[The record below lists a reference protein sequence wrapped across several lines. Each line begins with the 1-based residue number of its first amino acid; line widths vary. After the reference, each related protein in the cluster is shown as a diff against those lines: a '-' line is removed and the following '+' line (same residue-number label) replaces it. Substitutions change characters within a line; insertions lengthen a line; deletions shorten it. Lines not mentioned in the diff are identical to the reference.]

1 LDSIYKNLNSG
12 FINEDD
18 MVVMQRR
25 IITRTYLLSWFV
37 PDVLSSIPIEL
48 FIQSAR
54 STQSDDHGGSTAHYA
69 RTSKTMK
76 LMRMLKLMKV
86 FRLMRVN
93 RVFKYMRLASQWMSD
108 RVGFTF
114 NASTQ
119 GVIRIGKLFGMLLLL
134 AHWIGCLNYM
144 LCRIWDFPEESW
156 VVQYNIEPGAATMG
170 KQYTWSF
177 FKAMQLMISSG
188 MDSWGGSDNC
198 MEVAVRS
205 GNAIRHRE
213 SSQWCEVE
221 SWTMLVCLYI
231 GTIFCALLIS
241 EVSSII
247 IDINREAQA
256 SAKLL
261 QRTNQYMSAK
271 NLPYETRWVG
281 SKCSN

>member
-1 LDSIYKNLNSG
+1 VHKYSQEQNVIGSSAYILHPKHPFQGIWDLSISFLLGLTIITIPLQLAFEEFHESAGMLELGIAIDFVFLLDVVKNLNSG

-18 MVVMQRR
+18 IVVMQRR
-25 IITRTYLLSWFV
+25 IITRAYLLSWFV

-48 FIQSAR
+48 FIQVQ
-54 STQSDDHGGSTAHYA
+54 QSDGGGGGSAHYA

-108 RVGFTF
+108 RIGFTSS
-114 NASTQ
+114 ASNQ

-156 VVQYNIEPGAATMG
+156 VVQYNIAPGAATMG

-188 MDSWGGSDNC
+188 MDSWGG
-198 MEVAVRS
+198 
-205 GNAIRHRE
+205 
-213 SSQWCEVE
+213 
-221 SWTMLVCLYI
+221 
-231 GTIFCALLIS
+231 
-241 EVSSII
+241 
-247 IDINREAQA
+247 
-256 SAKLL
+256 
-261 QRTNQYMSAK
+261 
-271 NLPYETRWVG
+271 
-281 SKCSN
+281 